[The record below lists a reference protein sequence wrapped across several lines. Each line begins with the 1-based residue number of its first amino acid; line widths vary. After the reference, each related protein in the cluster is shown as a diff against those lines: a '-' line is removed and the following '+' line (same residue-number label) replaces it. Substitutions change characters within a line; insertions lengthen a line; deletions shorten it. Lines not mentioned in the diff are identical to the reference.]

1 MRPLIY
7 RLMNFLTHG
16 FELVED
22 IISSNDIDN
31 IHREI
36 DQLKEC
42 DSAGIRHAEVKLST
56 LQQLAKA
63 SLSLQLAE
71 HYLQEKPQLMRCI
84 LFNKTPDTNWLVS
97 WHQDKTLCI
106 PRQFEHPDWG
116 PWSIKDG
123 LHHVQPPL
131 NILNQMITLSFHLD
145 DNHRENGCL
154 KVLPGSHRQ
163 GILSPGEI
171 QSLSEEIS
179 PVHCLAPQGSVLV
192 MKPLLVH
199 ASSKAIKP
207 DRRRVIHM
215 EFAPIQLISAYL

>member
-1 MRPLIY
+1 
-7 RLMNFLTHG
+7 MNFLTHG
-16 FELVED
+16 FELVEN

-36 DQLKEC
+36 DQLQEC
-42 DSAGIRHAEVKLST
+42 DSAGVRHVDTKLST
-56 LQQLAKA
+56 LQQLAKSA
-63 SLSLQLAE
+63 PALQLAE
-71 HYLQEKPQLMRCI
+71 YYMQDKPQLMRCI
-84 LFNKTPDTNWLVS
+84 LFNKTPETNWLVS
-97 WHQDKTLCI
+97 WHQDKTLCM
-106 PRQFEHPDWG
+106 PRKFEHPDWG

-131 NILNQMITLSFHLD
+131 TILNQMITLRVHLD

-154 KVLPGSHRQ
+154 KVLSGSHQQ
-163 GILSPGEI
+163 GILSTRKI
-171 QSLSEEIS
+171 QSFSEAIS
-179 PVHCLAPQGSVLV
+179 PTYCVAPKRSVLV

-215 EFAPIQLISAYL
+215 EFVPIQLISAYL